1 MGVAGKHPMWVFQ
14 SHFRIAVKA
23 AAEGVF
29 NLLDPSLRPHV
40 FLVGF
45 LHDKTGNRP
54 PVCVEPDDDSYP
66 PALFQAVP
74 ERAQE
79 HFHQPT
85 DSVWVHPD
93 RSVEDEYERRRFRAC
108 LGHALYQVL
117 EKHADPA
124 QWVTSCS
131 AVMEVQSYLV
141 SVVLQL
147 SRAAYDSWPRLKKD
161 VDEEQCGLK
170 TSLID
175 ATVYEFLEFCTQ
187 ELSKPNPGQS
197 LLLSKEYP
205 EIVRAAGKS
214 FMYTASNAGKNF
226 SGLHGLF
233 EACNTISS
241 LRYEGAEGVGQLVVA
256 PEDHPGVVKDIEL
269 LTPIPITDLRAA
281 RKMLELASD
290 QQCLLCDSANVYAL
304 GHIATTYDPARENLF
319 VIKFLQYHMWEL
331 WHDRAPL
338 MRVTYGEPRLPRPEF
353 DVDVFK
359 RKVARIFPGLSVPEV
374 NHLADLARAAS
385 RQRNGTMLVI
395 STQAESE
402 AARLEN
408 QCVRIRPKRLKPEA
422 LELVTAI
429 DGAVLVDT
437 SGACHAI
444 GVILDGLAS
453 PKGTSSRG
461 ARYNSAVRYV
471 YSRVNCLAIVISEDG
486 MIDFVPDL
494 RPQVRR
500 SKVDGALS
508 QLRAVCADASVD
520 SAKLQNVMGWL
531 SHYRF
536 YLSQAD
542 CEEVNR
548 LWRLGKERVGRDELR
563 RLYDD
568 FVPDPEMN
576 PTYYLAESRG

>member
-1 MGVAGKHPMWVFQ
+1 MAAAGKHSMWVFQ

-29 NLLDPSLRPHV
+29 NLLDPNLRPHV
-40 FLVGF
+40 LLVGF
-45 LHDKTGNRP
+45 LGEKTNNRP
-54 PVCVEPDDDSYP
+54 PVCVEPEDARYP
-66 PALFQAVP
+66 PDQFLGVP
-74 ERAQE
+74 ELAQE
-79 HFHQPT
+79 RFHRPT
-85 DSVWVHPD
+85 DSVWIHPNQ
-93 RSVEDEYERRRFRAC
+93 SVEDEFERRRYRAC
-108 LGHALYQVL
+108 LGHALYRTL
-117 EKHADPA
+117 EKITDSAE
-124 QWVTSCS
+124 WVTSCS

-147 SRAAYDSWPRLKKD
+147 NRAAYDSWPRLKKE

-197 LLLSKEYP
+197 LMLSKEYP

-256 PEDHPGVVKDIEL
+256 PEDHPDVVKDIEL
-269 LTPIPITDLRAA
+269 LAPIPVTDLRAA

-290 QQCLLCDSANVYAL
+290 QQCLLCDSANVFAL
-304 GHIATTYDPARENLF
+304 GHINKTYDPARENIF
-319 VIKFLQYHMWEL
+319 VIKFLQHHMWEL
-331 WHDRAPL
+331 WHAQAPL
-338 MRVTYGEPRLPRPEF
+338 MRVTYGEPRLPRTEF
-353 DVDVFK
+353 DVEVFK
-359 RKVARIFPGLSVPEV
+359 RKVGRIFPGLSTPEID
-374 NHLADLARAAS
+374 HLAELAKAAS
-385 RQRNGTMLVI
+385 RQRHGTMLVI
-395 STQAESE
+395 STQAEAE

-408 QCVRIRPKRLKPEA
+408 QCIRIRPKKLKPDA
-422 LELVTAI
+422 LELVTGI
-429 DGAVLVDT
+429 DGAVLMDT

-453 PKGTSSRG
+453 PKGTASRG

-471 YSRVNCLAIVISEDG
+471 YSRANCLAIVISEDG

-500 SKVDGALS
+500 SKVDGAMA
-508 QLRAVCADASVD
+508 QLRALCSAATVD
-520 SAKLQNVMGWL
+520 SGKLQNVMGWL

-542 CEEVNR
+542 CDEVNQ
-548 LWRLGKERVGRDELR
+548 LWRLGKERVGQDAWR
-563 RLYDD
+563 RLYGD

-576 PTYYLAESRG
+576 PTYYLPER